1 MVCLVFI
8 FLTPKGWFENGER
21 RGVLAHQNPVLRTLI
36 LEPEVIEN
44 ESDKSKIEQVI
55 RSRTGRSDV
64 KVLRVEKLVS
74 EDGRILGF
82 EVDIQ

>member
-1 MVCLVFI
+1 M
-8 FLTPKGWFENGER
+8 
-21 RGVLAHQNPVLRTLI
+21 
-36 LEPEVIEN
+36 EPEVIEN